1 MCSDGYYQTVDVV
14 GRARFELTFVNHIP
28 NLHFDLVTCT
38 YRSRRVGG
46 RGGRREEGAKGEGL
60 HGGVYVRWS
69 VQSSKQ
75 TAHTSQQHC
84 SRQHTQPNSTAADSI
99 NHISVAHT

>member
-38 YRSRRVGG
+38 YRSRRVEGGKKGQKG
-46 RGGRREEGAKGEGL
+46 RGFTEVFMSAGQYR
-60 HGGVYVRWS
+60 
-69 VQSSKQ
+69 VQN
-75 TAHTSQQHC
+75 
-84 SRQHTQPNSTAADSI
+84 RQHTQPNSTAADSI